1 MPTLQRGEVKK
12 LASSWAYRYYT
23 GRTLPSGRPQ
33 RRQVAG
39 FRTKREAAAALEVE
53 LTRVRLGGLY
63 REELRLS
70 ELVERFLAQHEADEA
85 TIRKLRSQLRQA
97 TRAFGDV
104 KLADLDPADIAT
116 WRAGLSKGSR
126 HDVFRAL
133 RQVLGQAVR
142 WRLLDENPARSVA
155 NPKPKRAEIRPFE
168 SWEEIEAVAA
178 ELDPRF
184 AAIPIFAAGTGLRPE
199 EWIALERRDVDRK
212 ARVVS
217 VSRVFS
223 QGRLKQCSKSS
234 RQRRRVPLRQRV
246 LDALDA
252 QPRRLDSPL
261 LFPAARGGYIDLE
274 KFRYRQWAPA
284 IYAAGIEPH
293 RRIYDLRHTYATTS
307 LAAGISLFVL
317 SRRMGTS
324 LKQIDDTYGHL
335 APDAEEHELRLLDAY
350 DASYGHAV
358 GTEAGE

>member
-1 MPTLQRGEVKK
+1 MPTVQRGEVKK
-12 LASSWAYRYYT
+12 LKSSWAYRYYT
-23 GRTLPSGRPQ
+23 GRTLPSGGPQ

-39 FRTKREAAAALEVE
+39 FRTKREAAAALDFE
-53 LTRVRLGGLY
+53 LRRVRLGGLY
-63 REELRLS
+63 REDLRLA

-97 TRAFGDV
+97 TAVFGEV
-104 KLADLDPADIAT
+104 KLADLDPTEIAA
-116 WRAGLSKGSR
+116 WRARISKGSR

-142 WRLLDENPARSVA
+142 WRLIDANPAA
-155 NPKPKRAEIRPFE
+155 TIPNPKPKRSEVRPFE
-168 SWEEIEAVAA
+168 SWEEIEAVTA
-178 ELDPRF
+178 EVDPRY
-184 AAIPIFAAGTGLRPE
+184 AAIPVFAAGTGLRPE
-199 EWIALERRDVDRK
+199 EWIALERRDLDRE

-217 VSRVFS
+217 VSRVYT

-252 QPRRLDSPL
+252 LPPRLDTPL
-261 LFPAARGGYIDLE
+261 LFPAARGGYIELE
-274 KFRYRQWAPA
+274 KWRSRQWLPA
-284 IYAAGIEPH
+284 IYAAGIEPA

-335 APDAEEHELRLLDAY
+335 APDAETHELRLLDAY

-358 GTEAGE
+358 GTEFSE